1 MGWDIPGSMYKIGGE
16 FLGLVGVEIAGS
28 MCSRL
33 GDMMVPM
40 IFGGGCVSLSFLVP
54 CIGVVEC
61 QCPNLGVEWSGEI
74 PGLMCR
80 RGMGRDSTG

>member
-1 MGWDIPGSMYKIGGE
+1 MYKIGGE

-33 GDMMVPM
+33 GEIIVTM
-40 IFGGGCVSLSFLVP
+40 IFGCVCVSWRFLIP

-61 QCPNLGVEWSGEI
+61 QCPNLGLEWNGEI

-80 RGMGRDSTG
+80 KGMGRDSTG